1 MRQCDAKRGNMKP
14 EHGALIDGV
23 VRQSTLRNFSL
34 CSLATSWALEDDGDY
49 SSEEAALGTVAH
61 GVLERILSD
70 LKRTGEER
78 IDFDRALVLMG
89 QAATDP
95 VMPVLGSEA
104 LATLRILTLQLAKME
119 WSATR
124 IVALERRLYADVP
137 CPDGEI
143 RRVTGQPDFVMR
155 SDQPGEAIVGDL
167 KTGQAKPPLAPRDDD
182 WTKDQGRPYLSERGL
197 FQLDLNGLLVMRKWP
212 GIHTVVL
219 SEWHLRHGVTREA
232 WLTRDELPE
241 VERRVGI
248 LLQNFWQMRT
258 GTRKPEARA
267 GGHCKPMCPNPLA
280 CPIPPTERRSSTVGN
295 GEIVTLEQETLAA
308 EAWVVCDAQK
318 DRLGA
323 ALKPRCENGHDILL
337 PSGDVLGWEQNNGG
351 RRSFGVH
358 TQQGDKNA

>member
-1 MRQCDAKRGNMKP
+1 MKP

-23 VRQSTLRNFSL
+23 VRQSTLRMFSQ
-34 CSLATSWALEDDGDY
+34 CSLATSWALEDDGEY

-61 GVLERILSD
+61 GVLELILRD
-70 LKRTGEER
+70 LKRSGEER
-78 IDFDRALVLMG
+78 IAFDRALVLMG

-95 VMPVLGSEA
+95 AMPVLGSEA
-104 LATLRILTLQLAKME
+104 LATLKILTLQLAKME

-124 IVALERRLYADVP
+124 VVALEDRLWADVP

-155 SDQPGEAIVGDL
+155 GDVAGEAIVGDL
-167 KTGQAKPPLAPRDDD
+167 KTGQAKPPPAPRDDD
-182 WTKDQGRPYLSERGL
+182 WMKDQGRPYLSERGL

-212 GIHTVVL
+212 RLHTVIL
-219 SEWHLRHGVTREA
+219 REWHLRHATTREA

-267 GGHCKPMCPNPLA
+267 GTHCKPMCPRPA
-280 CPIPPTERRSSTVGN
+280 SCPIPPEERRSIITGN
-295 GEIVTLEQETLAA
+295 GEIVDKRRAHTA
-308 EAWVVCDAQK
+308 AWVYAAVAAQK
-318 DRLGA
+318 DRLTD
-323 ALKPRCENGHDILL
+323 ALKPWCEEHDI
-337 PSGDVLGWEQNNGG
+337 PVEGGYVGWRSSGKS
-351 RRSFGVH
+351 RSFGVH
-358 TQQGDKNA
+358 TQREDREEGTDAKS

>member
-1 MRQCDAKRGNMKP
+1 MTAPQ
-14 EHGALIDGV
+14 HGALIDGV
-23 VRQSTLRNFSL
+23 VRQSTLRAFSQ
-34 CSLATSWALEDDGDY
+34 CPLATSWALEDDGDY

-70 LKRTGEER
+70 LKVSGEER
-78 IDFDRALVLMG
+78 IGFDRALELMG
-89 QAATDP
+89 RAATDP
-95 VMPVLGSEA
+95 GMPVLGSEA

-137 CPDGEI
+137 CPDGEL

-167 KTGQAKPPLAPRDDD
+167 KTGQAKPPPAPRDDD

-212 GIHTVVL
+212 GIHTVIL
-219 SEWHLRHGVTREA
+219 REWHLRHAMTREA
-232 WLTRDELPE
+232 WLTREELPE

-267 GGHCKPMCPNPLA
+267 GGHCERMCPNPLA
-280 CPIPPTERRSSTVGN
+280 CPIPPAERRSTIAGN
-295 GEIVTLEQETLAA
+295 GELVDDTQAFTMAA
-308 EAWVVCDAQK
+308 VYAAVCAQK
-318 DRLGA
+318 DRLTA
-323 ALKPRCENGHDILL
+323 ALKAWCDGGRDI
-337 PSGDVLGWEQNNGG
+337 PVPGGVVGWRSNGG
-351 RRSFGVH
+351 ARRSFGVH
-358 TQQGDKNA
+358 SGPKEEG

>member
-1 MRQCDAKRGNMKP
+1 MP
-14 EHGALIDGV
+14 EHGALINGV
-23 VRQSTLRNFSL
+23 CRQSTLRMFSQ

-61 GVLERILSD
+61 GVLERILND
-70 LKRTGEER
+70 LKASGEER
-78 IDFDRALVLMG
+78 IGFDRALTLMG

-95 VMPVLGSEA
+95 ALPVLGSEA
-104 LATLRILTLQLAKME
+104 LSTLKILTLQLAKME
-119 WSATR
+119 WNATYV
-124 IVALERRLYADVP
+124 VALEDRLWADVL
-137 CPDGEI
+137 CPDGKI

-155 SDQPGEAIVGDL
+155 TDQPGEAVCGDL
-167 KTGQAKPPLAPRDDD
+167 KTGMSKPPPAPRDDD

-197 FQLDLNGLLVMRKWP
+197 FQLDTNGLLVMRKWP
-212 GIHTVVL
+212 SIHTVIL
-219 SEWHLRHGVTREA
+219 REWHLRHSMTREA
-232 WLTRDELPE
+232 WLTRAELPE

-280 CPIPPTERRSSTVGN
+280 CPIPPAERRSSMVGN
-295 GEIVTLEQETLAA
+295 GEILTPEQELQAA

-318 DRLGA
+318 ERLGA
-323 ALKPRCENGHDILL
+323 ALKPRCENGHHVLL
-337 PSGDVLGWEQNNGG
+337 ASGDALGWEQSNGG

-358 TQQGDKNA
+358 SMPSKEEDA